1 MRCYLKLAR
10 DEILKI
16 YHSHII
22 KTMVRPLFFESKLKK
37 IMKKQITYL
46 FIFLISLTTLQ
57 GQVEQQSLPST
68 MEINNRRSP
77 FNLEEL
83 KVRWK
88 KAALENCPGVPCI
101 TAAVPGPPTSV
112 TASAGNASASVAFV
126 APTNNGG
133 SAITGYT
140 VTSSPGGITAT
151 GATSPINVTGLT
163 NGTAY
168 TFRVV
173 ATNAIGNSVASAA
186 STAITP
192 VAPNT
197 VPGPPT
203 SVVAIAGNAS
213 ASVAFVAPTNNGG
226 SAITGYTVT
235 SSPGGIT
242 ATGPTSPINVTG
254 LTNGTAYTFTVVA
267 TNAIGNSSPSTAS
280 SAVTPSA
287 PTVPGPPTSVTAVG
301 GNAQATISF
310 TAPASNGGSAITGYT
325 VTSSPGGI
333 TATGATSPLNVT
345 GLTNGTAYTFR
356 VVATNAVGNSVA
368 SAASTAVTP
377 VPPNTVPGPPTAVV
391 ATAGNASASVAFLA
405 PTNNGGSAI
414 TGYTVTSS
422 PGGFTAT
429 GATSPINVTGLT
441 NGTAYTF
448 TIVATNSIGN
458 SVASA
463 ASTAVTPV
471 APNTVPGPPT
481 AVVATAGNAQASVA
495 FVAPTNNGGSAITG
509 YTVTSSPGGITATGA
524 TSPINVTGLTN
535 GTAYTFNVVA
545 TNAIGN
551 SVASAASTAVTP
563 VAPNTV
569 PDPPTAV
576 VATAG
581 NASASVAF
589 VAPTNNGGSA
599 ITGYTVT
606 SSPGGITAT
615 GTTSPINVTGLTN
628 GTAYTFSVVATNA
641 IGNSSPSTAS
651 SAVTPSAPFPCGT
664 TVADIDGNTYN
675 TVLIGTQCWTKEN
688 LKVTKYNDG
697 TPIPDETAN
706 TAGWGGLTSG
716 ARTDYT
722 GAVSYIATYG
732 YLYNWYAAAG
742 VSTSGSTTFKNI
754 CPTGWHVATS
764 TDFLA
769 ARTAVGGTAVAGGRM
784 KSTGTTLWNSPN
796 TDADN
801 SSGFSA
807 LPGGYR
813 DSDGSFK
820 SIGNHAYFRTATE
833 SAANTGWRYTLNHDS
848 ARFFSNDF
856 SNPNKSVGG
865 SVRCLKD

>member
-1 MRCYLKLAR
+1 
-10 DEILKI
+10 
-16 YHSHII
+16 
-22 KTMVRPLFFESKLKK
+22 
-37 IMKKQITYL
+37 MKKL
-46 FIFLISLTTLQ
+46 FIVTICFFALVTLNGQIVQERLPGAEEIS
-57 GQVEQQSLPST
+57 
-68 MEINNRRSP
+68 NRRSP

-101 TAAVPGPPTSV
+101 TATVPGPPTSV

-203 SVVAIAGNAS
+203 AVVATAGNAS
-213 ASVAFVAPTNNGG
+213 ASVAFAAPTNNGG

-242 ATGPTSPINVTG
+242 ATGT
-254 LTNGTAYTFTVVA
+254 
-267 TNAIGNSSPSTAS
+267 
-280 SAVTPSA
+280 
-287 PTVPGPPTSVTAVG
+287 
-301 GNAQATISF
+301 
-310 TAPASNGGSAITGYT
+310 
-325 VTSSPGGI
+325 
-333 TATGATSPLNVT
+333 TSPLNVA

-356 VVATNAVGNSVA
+356 
-368 SAASTAVTP
+368 
-377 VPPNTVPGPPTAVV
+377 
-391 ATAGNASASVAFLA
+391 
-405 PTNNGGSAI
+405 
-414 TGYTVTSS
+414 
-422 PGGFTAT
+422 
-429 GATSPINVTGLT
+429 
-441 NGTAYTF
+441 
-448 TIVATNSIGN
+448 
-458 SVASA
+458 
-463 ASTAVTPV
+463 
-471 APNTVPGPPT
+471 
-481 AVVATAGNAQASVA
+481 
-495 FVAPTNNGGSAITG
+495 
-509 YTVTSSPGGITATGA
+509 
-524 TSPINVTGLTN
+524 
-535 GTAYTFNVVA
+535 VVA

-569 PDPPTAV
+569 PGPPTAV

-651 SAVTPSAPFPCGT
+651 SAVTPLAPFLCGT

-697 TPIPDETAN
+697 TPIPDETAI
-706 TAGWGGLTSG
+706 TAVGWSALTTG
-716 ARTDYT
+716 ARSDYT
-722 GAVSYIATYG
+722 GAASYIATYG
-732 YLYNWYAAAG
+732 YLYNWYAAKG
-742 VSTSGSTTFKNI
+742 VSTSGSTTYKNI
-754 CPTGWHVATS
+754 CPDGWHVP
-764 TDFLA
+764 TDGEW
-769 ARTAVGGTAVAGGRM
+769 TALVTQLGGNPGAGGKA

-796 TDADN
+796 TGADD
-801 SSGFSA
+801 SSGFSG
-807 LPGGYR
+807 LPGGAR
-813 DSDGSFK
+813 GNGGSVFD
-820 SIGNHAYFRTATE
+820 IGNSAFFWTTTE
-833 SAANTGWRYTLNHDS
+833 FGSSDAWRYNLGSGNNQFNRS
-848 ARFFSNDF
+848 SGFSKF
-856 SNPNKSVGG
+856 CGA
-865 SVRCLKD
+865 SVRCLKN